1 MPAESAPWGAVAP
14 SCHRMHESFMDNIH
28 SLAAFSHARD
38 TLLQL
43 GEVLTSYLSDIEAF
57 EVEEVVL
64 KDFRR
69 NRFDIAVVGQIKAG
83 KSTFLNA
90 VTEKPDLLPT
100 AVNPWTTVITRMHFG
115 KPDGPE
121 AGGDF
126 HFYSPDEWQA
136 ITSQATTSDKV
147 EDLLSG
153 IAGEE
158 VAQEVAADLG
168 EQTAEEKEMAQQRRE
183 IVDRAR
189 ARLGDDLES
198 FLGMYRHEP
207 VVTRHVLEQY
217 LASGEMPE
225 TPEHAEQMEVGKFS
239 AITREADLYFARQP
253 FEEYCTIVDT
263 PGTNDPFRFREKI
276 TREYIGM
283 AHAYVMALAAQR
295 AMDAFDVQT
304 FRDLVTGLHKDRLIV
319 FVNRIDNLNAPER
332 EVDRVL
338 AQVNKTLK
346 ANFPNL
352 EIPVVVGSAWWAEMA
367 ARADTEWVDNQL
379 DWAKFTRYGVV
390 KGHFTK
396 EEAAQWRRDPEAH
409 LPAIRAALLKASGIP
424 DARAAIS
431 DVLLRERGVTLL
443 RQAKNNLAAA
453 AESFAL
459 MRADTAKQHEE
470 MATVLE
476 KGLVAVSAEKE
487 SVASRVAELTAQKEG
502 ILLAHRQARN
512 DLDGLLHREQTRIH
526 ALLRAVVER
535 FSEQEANLLKSAG
548 ISIFGAR
555 EWKVSLQPCF
565 MQIEESFLS
574 SYSAARQQ
582 IVARLQV
589 IRDHLRRNLSIVDEN
604 LARVIDVVPPPEVPR
619 APSLSSMDPA
629 VVVDLGN
636 VVSRM
641 FAGKKTREAKAKEL
655 RETILMQFILN
666 TFEGSIRGLSS
677 NARVNLA
684 EAAER
689 TMINFDHAIQRV
701 FQQLEKALTDLN
713 ASLEKLQTEN
723 DPDQAQ
729 ANITE
734 HRQLAQEYQ
743 EHATVLDQLCEMIR
757 QVGMNGTPIPAD
769 ETIAEAIQQGHQ
781 QAEQE
786 GVPSL

>member
-1 MPAESAPWGAVAP
+1 ME
-14 SCHRMHESFMDNIH
+14 NIQ
-28 SLAAFSHARD
+28 SLAAFSQARD
-38 TLLQL
+38 QLLEL
-43 GEVLTSYLSDIEAF
+43 GESLKSYLTDIEAF

-90 VTEKPDLLPT
+90 VTDKPDMLPT

-121 AGGDF
+121 CGGDF

-136 ITSQATTSDKV
+136 IIAQASPGEKV
-147 EDLLSG
+147 EELLSG

-158 VAQEVAADLG
+158 TAQEVAQDMG
-168 EQTAEEKEMAQQRRE
+168 EESSEEKEMAAQRRE

-189 ARLGDDLES
+189 ARLGEELEAH
-198 FLGMYRHEP
+198 LGMYKHEP
-207 VVTRHVLEQY
+207 EINRMVLERY
-217 LASGEMPE
+217 LASGEMPDN
-225 TPEHAEQMEVGKFS
+225 PEQALAMEIGKYS
-239 AITREADLYFARQP
+239 AITREADLYFPRHP

-283 AHAYVMALAAQR
+283 AHAYVMVLAAQR

-319 FVNRIDNLNAPER
+319 YVNRIDNLNAPER
-332 EVDRVL
+332 EVERVL

-346 ANFPNL
+346 ANFPNM

-367 ARADTEWVDNQL
+367 VRPDTDWVDNQL
-379 DWAKFTRYGVV
+379 DWAKFTRYGVA
-390 KGHFTK
+390 KNLFSK
-396 EEAAQWRRDPEAH
+396 EDAAKWRREPENH
-409 LPAIRAALLKASGIP
+409 MPAIRDALMRASGIP
-424 DARAAIS
+424 EARATIGN
-431 DVLLRERGVTLL
+431 VLLRERGVTLL
-443 RQAKNNLAAA
+443 RQAQNNLAAA

-470 MATVLE
+470 MANVLE
-476 KGLVAVSAEKE
+476 KGLESVSAEKE
-487 SVASRVAELTAQKEG
+487 NVGNRVAELTAQKEG
-502 ILLAHRQARN
+502 ILLAHRQSRN
-512 DLDGLLHREQTRIH
+512 ELDGLLHREQTRIH
-526 ALLRAVVER
+526 SLLRAVVER
-535 FSEQEANLLKSAG
+535 FAEQEANLLKSAG

-574 SYSAARQQ
+574 SYAAARQQ
-582 IVARLQV
+582 IVAKLQV

-619 APSLSSMDPA
+619 APSLSSMDPS
-629 VVVDLGN
+629 VIVDLGN

-677 NARVNLA
+677 SARQNLA

-701 FQQLEKALTDLN
+701 FQQMEKALADLN
-713 ASLEKLQTEN
+713 GTLEKLETET
-723 DPDQAQ
+723 DPEQAK
-729 ANITE
+729 AAIAE
-734 HRQLAQEYQ
+734 HRQLAQEYR
-743 EHATVLDQLCEMIR
+743 EHAALLEEMCAAVR
-757 QVGMNGTPIPAD
+757 SVGMNGTPIPAD
-769 ETIAEAIQQGHQ
+769 ETLDEANAQAEAQL
-781 QAEQE
+781 ARERE
-786 GVPSL
+786 MASLEAPATGL

>member
-1 MPAESAPWGAVAP
+1 
-14 SCHRMHESFMDNIH
+14 MDNIQ
-28 SLAAFSHARD
+28 SLAAFAHARD
-38 TLLQL
+38 MLMEL
-43 GEVLTSYLSDIEAF
+43 GEILKSYLTDIESF

-126 HFYSPDEWQA
+126 HFYSPEEWQA
-136 ITSQATTSDKV
+136 ITAQASTGEQV

-158 VAQEVAADLG
+158 VAKEVAKDLG
-168 EQTAEEKEMAQQRRE
+168 DETSEEKEMAQQRRE
-183 IVDRAR
+183 IVERAR
-189 ARLGDDLES
+189 TRLGNDLEAH
-198 FLGMYRHEP
+198 LGMYRHEP
-207 VVTRHVLEQY
+207 ELNRVILERY
-217 LASGEMPE
+217 LASGDMPDN
-225 TPEHAEQMEVGKFS
+225 PEQAEKMEIGKYS
-239 AITREADLYFARQP
+239 AITREADLYFNRQP

-319 FVNRIDNLNAPER
+319 FLNRIDNLNAPER
-332 EVDRVL
+332 EVERVL
-338 AQVNKTLK
+338 AHVNKTLTS
-346 ANFPNL
+346 NFPNL
-352 EIPVVVGSAWWAEMA
+352 TIPVVVGSAWWAEMA
-367 ARADTEWVDNQL
+367 ARPDTEWIDNQL
-379 DWAKFTRYGVV
+379 DWAKFSRYGIA
-390 KGHFTK
+390 KNLFTK
-396 EEAAQWRRDPEAH
+396 DDASKWRRDPERNIA
-409 LPAIRAALLKASGIP
+409 AIRDALLKASGIP
-424 DARAAIS
+424 NARAAIS
-431 DVLLRERGVTLL
+431 SVLLRERGVTLL
-443 RQAKNNLAAA
+443 RQAQNNLAAA

-459 MRADTAKQHEE
+459 MRADTSKQHDE

-476 KGLVAVSAEKE
+476 KGLASVTVEKE
-487 SVASRVAELTAQKEG
+487 NVANRVGELTAQKEG

-512 DLDGLLHREQTRIH
+512 ELDGLLHREQTRIH
-526 ALLRAVVER
+526 GLLRAVVER
-535 FSEQEANLLKSAG
+535 FSEQESNLLKSAG

-574 SYSAARQQ
+574 SYAAARQQ
-582 IVARLQV
+582 VVAKLQV
-589 IRDHLRRNLSIVDEN
+589 IRDHLRRNLSIVDET

-619 APSLSSMDPA
+619 APSMSSMDPT

-641 FAGKKTREAKAKEL
+641 FAGKKQREAKAKEL

-677 NARVNLA
+677 SAKQNLA

-701 FQQLEKALTDLN
+701 FQQLERALADLN
-713 ASLEKLQTEN
+713 STYEKLATET
-723 DPDQAQ
+723 DPEQAK
-729 ANITE
+729 AAIEE
-734 HRQLAQEYQ
+734 HRQLAQEYR
-743 EHATVLDQLCEMIR
+743 EHTDILERLVDEIR
-757 QVGMNGTPIPAD
+757 AVGMDGEPIPAD
-769 ETIAEAIQQGHQ
+769 ETIAEATAKAAQMG
-781 QAEQE
+781 
-786 GVPSL
+786 SLEASTGETSPA